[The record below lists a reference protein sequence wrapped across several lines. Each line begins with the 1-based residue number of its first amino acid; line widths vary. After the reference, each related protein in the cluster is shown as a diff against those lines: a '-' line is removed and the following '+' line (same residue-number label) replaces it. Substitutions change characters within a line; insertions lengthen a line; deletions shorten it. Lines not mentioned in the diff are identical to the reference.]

1 MQKQNLTILVLVV
14 LLAVALVYIGYGYY
28 SSAQQAAQTAKQ
40 TEQAAQT
47 AKQTEQAALYNQG
60 AQYGAQLAIYQIF
73 QQAATCQ
80 QVPLFYGNSTVN
92 QTINVVAIEC
102 LQQAAAR
109 QAAANHS

>member
-14 LLAVALVYIGYGYY
+14 LLAVALAYIGYGYY
-28 SSAQQAAQTAKQ
+28 SSAQQAAQAAKQ
-40 TEQAAQT
+40 AEQNT
-47 AKQTEQAALYNQG
+47 LRDQG
-60 AQYGAQLAIYQIF
+60 IQYGEQLAIYQIF